1 MGLEIERKF
10 LVAGPLPE
18 EVLQSPSKIIRQ
30 GYLNFDKERC
40 VRVRT
45 VELEPPSMFA
55 HAFITVK
62 GKAKGLTRAEYEYEI
77 PHDDGLNLLKM
88 CMGSI
93 IEKQRFLWNGWEV
106 DVFEGLNKPL
116 VMAEI
121 ELKSEDEKFVN
132 PAWLGLEVSEDPRY
146 TNLSLAQHPFGSW
159 K

>member
-1 MGLEIERKF
+1 MGIEIERKF
-10 LVAGPLPE
+10 LVSDPLPD
-18 EVLQSPSKIIRQ
+18 EVLQSPCKRIRQ
-30 GYLNFDKERC
+30 GYLNYDKERC

-45 VELEPPSMFA
+45 VELDSTLFA

-77 PHDDGLNLLKM
+77 PHEDGVNLLKL

-93 IEKQRFLWNGWEV
+93 IEKTRFLWKGWEV
-106 DVFEGLNKPL
+106 DVFEGENRAL

-121 ELKSEDEKFVN
+121 ELKSEDETFES
-132 PAWLGLEVSEDPRY
+132 PSWLGVEVSSDPRY